1 MSAPPSLAQKSVTPF
16 WASSIRDS
24 FVGAV
29 SGHVYGLT
37 RNRRQDAAGNGVPQ
51 LDVSGD
57 NGITTLRGLRFK
69 QEATSLRPD
78 IVPGREQVTREGP
91 PRATCAACG

>member
-16 WASSIRDS
+16 LGQLDQG
-24 FVGAV
+24 FVCGRRV
-29 SGHVYGLT
+29 RYVYGQT

-57 NGITTLRGLRFK
+57 NGITTPVG
-69 QEATSLRPD
+69 
-78 IVPGREQVTREGP
+78 
-91 PRATCAACG
+91 